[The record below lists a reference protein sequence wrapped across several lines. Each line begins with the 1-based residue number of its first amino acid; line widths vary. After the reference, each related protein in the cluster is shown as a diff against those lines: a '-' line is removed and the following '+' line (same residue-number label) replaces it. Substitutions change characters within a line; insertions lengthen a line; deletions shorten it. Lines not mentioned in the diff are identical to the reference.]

1 METVILGIAGVI
13 LSLVFSY
20 LPSARVWLEGFEN
33 KGLIMLG
40 LVVVVA
46 GGYFALACSPFAA
59 DLNIVLQCSR
69 VGFFFE
75 VLKAVFVIASGNQLA
90 FLYTRTNK
98 S

>member
-33 KGLIMLG
+33 KGIIMLG

-69 VGFFFE
+69 VGFFE